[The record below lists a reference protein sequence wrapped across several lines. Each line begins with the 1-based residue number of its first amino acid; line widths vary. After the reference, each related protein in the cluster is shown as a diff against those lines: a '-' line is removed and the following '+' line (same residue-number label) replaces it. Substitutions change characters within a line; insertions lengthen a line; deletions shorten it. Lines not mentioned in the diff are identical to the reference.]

1 MVLGST
7 WLESFQYYPIVM
19 LFVSIGL
26 ELCDYWLMVIHLE
39 ILDEYYLVVMV
50 LVSTRSTWL
59 ESCQYYLVVLV
70 SGIMSILPC
79 GVGVYKAGIMSILP
93 CGVGVYMAGIMSIL
107 PCGNIVNITLW

>member
-39 ILDEYYLVVMV
+39 ILDEITISTERICHFIFNRQSPLV
-50 LVSTRSTWL
+50 
-59 ESCQYYLVVLV
+59 
-70 SGIMSILPC
+70 
-79 GVGVYKAGIMSILP
+79 
-93 CGVGVYMAGIMSIL
+93 
-107 PCGNIVNITLW
+107 